1 MGGQK
6 HTHVTTYDLSGK
18 TVPNDSPM
26 GDHSQTSSKWSGN
39 KLVTIWESEGAVAGT
54 KVIRTET
61 RYLSEDGKTMF
72 LESSRGNNP
81 PMVIVFDR
89 K

>member
-1 MGGQK
+1 
-6 HTHVTTYDLSGK
+6 
-18 TVPNDSPM
+18 M